1 MLKPLATLIKINKAQ
16 IDEKRKAL
24 AVLLDSKQQRLREIK
39 KMEDSILFEADNLK
53 NIQEDFR
60 PQFLYYIEAIR
71 LKEAIIL
78 EEIDNIN
85 PQIEKTSEEIAEIF
99 SEMKKFEIVKDN
111 REAELEAELIRKTQI
126 DIDEIAMMN
135 FMRRK
140 PDEYTNNTI

>member
-16 IDEKRKAL
+16 IDEKRKVL
-24 AVLLDSKQQRLREIK
+24 AQLLDSKQQRLIEIK
-39 KMEDSILFEADNLK
+39 KMEDSILFEAENLK

-60 PQFLYYIEAIR
+60 PQFLHYIDAIR

-99 SEMKKFEIVKDN
+99 SEMKKFEIVKEN
-111 REAELEAELIRKTQI
+111 RETELDLEMQRKIQLE
-126 DIDEIAMMN
+126 IDEIAIMN
-135 FMRRK
+135 FTRK
-140 PDEYTNNTI
+140 KLNDYI

>member
-24 AVLLDSKQQRLREIK
+24 ALLLDSKQQRLREIK
-39 KMEDSILFEADNLK
+39 KMEDSILFEAENLK

-60 PQFLYYIEAIR
+60 PQFLFYIEAIR

-99 SEMKKFEIVKDN
+99 SEMKKYEIVKDQ
-111 REAELEAELIRKTQI
+111 RENELEIELQRKTQLE
-126 DIDEIAMMN
+126 IDEIAMMN
-135 FMRRK
+135 FTLK
-140 PDEYTNNTI
+140 KADDYLI

>member
-1 MLKPLATLIKINKAQ
+1 MLKPLSTLIKINKAQ

-24 AVLLDSKQQRLREIK
+24 ALLLDSKQQRLREIK

-111 REAELEAELIRKTQI
+111 REAELELELQRKIQLE
-126 DIDEIAMMN
+126 IDEIAMMN
-135 FMRRK
+135 FMRKK
-140 PDEYTNNTI
+140 PDEYLS

>member
-24 AVLLDSKQQRLREIK
+24 ALLLDSKQQRLREIK

-135 FMRRK
+135 FMRKK
-140 PDEYTNNTI
+140 PDDYLNN